1 MKRIAIRALLLLM
14 LTGSGE
20 AADKVRLSI
29 SAVDIS
35 FLTSGVASKRGFFRD
50 EGLDVEIIRM
60 NANVSVTALST
71 GDIDYTMIFASVVR
85 GALRG
90 MPMRVVASFMD
101 SSTHLLIARPEY
113 KSLKDLK
120 GKTLAVS
127 TFGATSDVAARM
139 MFKQGG
145 LDPERE
151 LKIIPLGGERA
162 RYIAL
167 REGIVDVAVLSPPTD
182 SEASRLGFNVLSRF
196 FEHFKLPFTGLGV
209 NTKKLKEKPDEVKRM
224 IKAALRANRFV
235 RQNREGTIQTMM
247 DWIRVDRESAAATYD
262 GTWRIFS
269 EDGSIPENGLKL
281 VIDQGREA
289 MKIERPVA
297 NSEVADLSILRD
309 VQKELGSKLLG
320 RFPSFSP
327 AIKALEVSRS
337 TTSSQGPS
345 TPTRIGRT
353 AISWRCRQS
362 ARRSTAIAR
371 PKKLRGQAFFLAS
384 SDAAFISRVTLDVGG
399 SMNA

>member
-1 MKRIAIRALLLLM
+1 MKRVALIVALLM
-14 LTGSGE
+14 WADTSA

-35 FLTSGVASKRGFFRD
+35 FLTAGLASKRGFFRD

-60 NANVSVTALST
+60 NANVSITALST

-90 MPMRVVASFMD
+90 MPMKVVSSYMD

-145 LDPERE
+145 VDPERE
-151 LKIIPLGGERA
+151 LKIIPLGAERS
-162 RYIAL
+162 RYTAL
-167 REGIVDVAVLSPPTD
+167 REGIVDVAVLSPPAD
-182 SEASRLGFNVLSRF
+182 SEATRLGFNVLSRF

-224 IKAALRANRFV
+224 IKATLRANRFV
-235 RQNREGTIQTMM
+235 RQNREGTIQTLM
-247 DWIRVDRESAAATYD
+247 DWVHVDRESAAATYD
-262 GTWRIFS
+262 STWRIFS
-269 EDGSIPENGLKL
+269 EDGNIAESGLRL
-281 VIDQGREA
+281 VIDQGRQA
-289 MKIERPVA
+289 MKIDRPVA
-297 NSEVADLSILRD
+297 IEEVADFAPLREA
-309 VQKELGSKLLG
+309 QKELGIKG
-320 RFPSFSP
+320 R
-327 AIKALEVSRS
+327 
-337 TTSSQGPS
+337 
-345 TPTRIGRT
+345 
-353 AISWRCRQS
+353 
-362 ARRSTAIAR
+362 
-371 PKKLRGQAFFLAS
+371 
-384 SDAAFISRVTLDVGG
+384 
-399 SMNA
+399 

>member
-1 MKRIAIRALLLLM
+1 MKRRAIRVLLLLM

-20 AADKVRLSI
+20 AADKARLSI

-35 FLTSGVASKRGFFRD
+35 FLTSGIASKRGFFRD

-60 NANVSVTALST
+60 NANVSITALST

-101 SSTHLLIARPEY
+101 SSTHLLIARPEF
-113 KSLKDLK
+113 KSLKALK

-139 MFKQGG
+139 MLKQGG

-162 RYIAL
+162 RYTAL

-182 SEASRLGFNVLSRF
+182 SEASRFGFNVLSRF

-247 DWIRVDRESAAATYD
+247 DWIHVDRESAAATYD

-297 NSEVADLSILRD
+297 NSEVADLSILRE
-309 VQKELGSKLLG
+309 VQKELGIKG
-320 RFPSFSP
+320 R
-327 AIKALEVSRS
+327 
-337 TTSSQGPS
+337 Q
-345 TPTRIGRT
+345 
-353 AISWRCRQS
+353 
-362 ARRSTAIAR
+362 
-371 PKKLRGQAFFLAS
+371 
-384 SDAAFISRVTLDVGG
+384 
-399 SMNA
+399 

>member
-1 MKRIAIRALLLLM
+1 MKRVALIVVLLM
-14 LTGSGE
+14 WADTSV

-35 FLTSGVASKRGFFRD
+35 FLTAGLASKRGFFRD

-60 NANVSVTALST
+60 NANVSITALST

-90 MPMRVVASFMD
+90 MPMKVVSSYMD

-145 LDPERE
+145 VDPERE
-151 LKIIPLGGERA
+151 LKIIPLGAERS
-162 RYIAL
+162 RYTAL
-167 REGIVDVAVLSPPTD
+167 REGIVDVAVLSPPAD
-182 SEASRLGFNVLSRF
+182 SEATRLGFNVLSRF

-235 RQNREGTIQTMM
+235 RQNREGTIQTLM
-247 DWIRVDRESAAATYD
+247 DWVHVDRESAAATYD
-262 GTWRIFS
+262 STWRIFS
-269 EDGSIPENGLKL
+269 EDGNIAESGLRL
-281 VIDQGREA
+281 VIDQGRQA
-289 MKIERPVA
+289 MKIDRPVA
-297 NSEVADLSILRD
+297 IEEVADFAPLREA
-309 VQKELGSKLLG
+309 QKGLGIKG
-320 RFPSFSP
+320 R
-327 AIKALEVSRS
+327 
-337 TTSSQGPS
+337 
-345 TPTRIGRT
+345 
-353 AISWRCRQS
+353 
-362 ARRSTAIAR
+362 
-371 PKKLRGQAFFLAS
+371 
-384 SDAAFISRVTLDVGG
+384 
-399 SMNA
+399 

>member
-1 MKRIAIRALLLLM
+1 MMRGESVMKRIAITVLLLM
-14 LTGSGE
+14 WTSSAE
-20 AADKVRLSI
+20 AADKARLSI

-162 RYIAL
+162 RYTAL
-167 REGIVDVAVLSPPTD
+167 REGIVDVAVLSPPAD

-235 RQNREGTIQTMM
+235 RQNRDGTIQTMM
-247 DWIRVDRESAAATYD
+247 EWIRVDRESAAATYD

-297 NSEVADLSILRD
+297 NSEVADLSILRE
-309 VQKELGSKLLG
+309 VHKELGIKG
-320 RFPSFSP
+320 R
-327 AIKALEVSRS
+327 
-337 TTSSQGPS
+337 Q
-345 TPTRIGRT
+345 
-353 AISWRCRQS
+353 
-362 ARRSTAIAR
+362 
-371 PKKLRGQAFFLAS
+371 
-384 SDAAFISRVTLDVGG
+384 
-399 SMNA
+399 

>member
-1 MKRIAIRALLLLM
+1 MKPVALIVVLLM
-14 LTGSGE
+14 WADTSV

-35 FLTSGVASKRGFFRD
+35 FLTAGLASKRGFFRD

-60 NANVSVTALST
+60 NANVSITALST

-90 MPMRVVASFMD
+90 MPMKVVSSYMD

-145 LDPERE
+145 VDPERE
-151 LKIIPLGGERA
+151 LKIIPLGAERS
-162 RYIAL
+162 RYTAL
-167 REGIVDVAVLSPPTD
+167 REGIVDVAVLSPPAD
-182 SEASRLGFNVLSRF
+182 SEATRLGFNVLSRF

-235 RQNREGTIQTMM
+235 RQNREGTIQTLM
-247 DWIRVDRESAAATYD
+247 DWVHVDRESADATYD
-262 GTWRIFS
+262 STWRIFS
-269 EDGSIPENGLKL
+269 EDGNIAESGLRL
-281 VIDQGREA
+281 VIDQGRQA
-289 MKIERPVA
+289 MKIDRPVA
-297 NSEVADLSILRD
+297 IEEVADFAPLREA
-309 VQKELGSKLLG
+309 QKELGIKG
-320 RFPSFSP
+320 R
-327 AIKALEVSRS
+327 
-337 TTSSQGPS
+337 
-345 TPTRIGRT
+345 
-353 AISWRCRQS
+353 
-362 ARRSTAIAR
+362 
-371 PKKLRGQAFFLAS
+371 
-384 SDAAFISRVTLDVGG
+384 
-399 SMNA
+399 

>member
-1 MKRIAIRALLLLM
+1 M

-20 AADKVRLSI
+20 AADKARLSI

-35 FLTSGVASKRGFFRD
+35 FLTGGVASKRGFFRD
-50 EGLDVEIIRM
+50 EGLDVETIRM
-60 NANVSVTALST
+60 NANVSVTALNT

-151 LKIIPLGGERA
+151 LKVIPLGGERA
-162 RYIAL
+162 RYTAL

-182 SEASRLGFNVLSRF
+182 SEASRLGFKVLSRF

-309 VQKELGSKLLG
+309 VQKEIG
-320 RFPSFSP
+320 
-327 AIKALEVSRS
+327 IKA
-337 TTSSQGPS
+337 
-345 TPTRIGRT
+345 
-353 AISWRCRQS
+353 RQ
-362 ARRSTAIAR
+362 
-371 PKKLRGQAFFLAS
+371 
-384 SDAAFISRVTLDVGG
+384 
-399 SMNA
+399 